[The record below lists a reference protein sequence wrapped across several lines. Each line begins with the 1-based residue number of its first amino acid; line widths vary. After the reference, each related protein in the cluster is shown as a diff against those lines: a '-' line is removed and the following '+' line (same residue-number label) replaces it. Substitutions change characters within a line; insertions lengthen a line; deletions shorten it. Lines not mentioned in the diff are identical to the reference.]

1 MVRKN
6 GFIER
11 LTLLFIPLLFFTLV
25 FLPAGAQAATVFI
38 EASQDTTL
46 IEDPDGAR
54 SNGAGP
60 YIFAGLTG
68 SNQGGGIRRALVRF
82 DVEGIIPENALI
94 ENASLH
100 LYLDRGGPG
109 KIRLHRVFQDWGE
122 GLSCERGGSGAPSET
137 NDATWI
143 HTFYDTDFW
152 EMEGGYFS
160 GAVSTREKVDVRGE
174 YVWNSNR
181 MAKDVQF
188 WLAHP
193 EMNFGWILI
202 NNEKTPQSVVAFASR
217 DPLCDNGGPTGSPPP
232 MLEVT
237 YIIP

>member
-1 MVRKN
+1 MRIF
-6 GFIER
+6 GTCI
-11 LTLLFIPLLFFTLV
+11 TLLFMLTV
-25 FLPAGAQAATVFI
+25 LPALVQAETVFI
-38 EASQDTTL
+38 EATQDTTL

-60 YIFAGLTG
+60 YIFTGLTS
-68 SNQGGGIRRALVRF
+68 SNQGGGVRRALVRF
-82 DVEGIIPENALI
+82 DLEGIIPENAFI

-109 KIRLHRVFQDWGE
+109 KVRLHRVVQDWGE
-122 GLSCERGGSGAPSET
+122 GLSCARGGSGASSKT

-143 HTFYDTDFW
+143 HTFYDTDLW
-152 EMEGGYFS
+152 DMEGGYFS
-160 GAVSTREKVDVRGE
+160 GAVSAREKVDVHGE

-188 WLAHP
+188 WVVHP

-217 DPLCDNGGPTGSPPP
+217 EPLCNGVPTGSPPP
-232 MLEVT
+232 LLEVT
-237 YIIP
+237 YEVPIE